1 MRFEYSP
8 QRIYNIIIVGQANII
23 GGEKMSNNIAKYVE
37 RLKSEGM
44 TTTEIIEKS
53 GVGRTTFYD
62 IMRGKQIPKIDT
74 AMAISKALQADIKDV
89 FPQLKGEWI
98 LIKEI
103 KIDDAYKSK
112 TQEEI
117 NEIIRRLEEIAS
129 KSYYRQL
136 NEKILKWEA
145 DKWMGKTI
153 CIYTSPSK

>member
-89 FPQLKGEWI
+89 FPQLKGE
-98 LIKEI
+98 
-103 KIDDAYKSK
+103 
-112 TQEEI
+112 
-117 NEIIRRLEEIAS
+117 
-129 KSYYRQL
+129 
-136 NEKILKWEA
+136 
-145 DKWMGKTI
+145 
-153 CIYTSPSK
+153 